1 MKKIKNRSISEN
13 LEKMVNPNISSRRSS
28 LGFESKIKEFYMVDI
43 KHVLPFKDQA
53 RKYFDDEEINNLAN
67 SIKQYGVRQ
76 PLTVIKSDCE
86 KGFFEVI
93 SGERRLRAAKIA
105 GLDSVPCIILE
116 RQESPEK
123 IALIEN
129 MHRVDLH
136 PIEFGDSLYS
146 LLESGLFKSQNEI
159 ANSLSIKES
168 KVSEYIKYSKIPP
181 EQKKFLIENNIKS
194 RQKIRDYL
202 KEKGLNVG
210 RFSVLRIS
218 KVNEEF
224 KIEDAGIKKLNTE
237 QRELLKQRLEMVVN
251 NL

>member
-1 MKKIKNRSISEN
+1 MAKINHRTISEN
-13 LEKMVNPNISSRRSS
+13 LDKMVNPNTSSHRSS

-43 KHVLPFKDQA
+43 KHILPYKDQA
-53 RKYFDDEEINNLAN
+53 RRYFNDEEINNLAN
-67 SIKQYGVRQ
+67 SIKQHGVRQ
-76 PLTVIKSDCE
+76 PLTVIRSEHE

-93 SGERRLRAAKIA
+93 SGERRLRAAKVA
-105 GLDSVPCIILE
+105 GLDSAPCIILE
-116 RQESPEK
+116 KQESPEK

-136 PIEFGDSLYS
+136 PIEFGDSLHS
-146 LLESGLFKSQNEI
+146 LLKSGLFKSQNEI

-168 KVSEYIKYSKIPP
+168 TVSEYIKYSKIPP

-202 KEKGLNVG
+202 NAKGLSVG

-218 KVNEEF
+218 KINDEF
-224 KIEDAGIKKLNTE
+224 KIEVGGIKRLNAE
-237 QRELLKQRLEMVVN
+237 QRGLLRQSLEKIMG